1 MRLIQAL
8 KGLSGIRMDG
18 EIVAQLLGDASV
30 VLVLVWRLMRCD
42 DLIDRYISPSDKETD
57 QDE

>member
-1 MRLIQAL
+1 
-8 KGLSGIRMDG
+8 MDS

-42 DLIDRYISPSDKETD
+42 DMIEHFLDRGDETD
-57 QDE
+57 E

>member
-1 MRLIQAL
+1 
-8 KGLSGIRMDG
+8 
-18 EIVAQLLGDASV
+18 
-30 VLVLVWRLMRCD
+30 VLVWRLMRCD